1 MSEYFVTGETL
12 GRILSESRRKAHKTQ
27 KFMAIA
33 LHRSLPTIQNWE
45 SGYSTIDV
53 IEFMEWFKILGVN
66 PLRHILELLAPQNYI
81 NISHDISDQRVNNS
95 LDYYFTN
102 VATIDEK
109 RKLAYCIFGETG
121 SSWRSQLNML
131 TAHNKCSL
139 RTRVNVARTISDSY
153 KIEQAEGKLVGH
165 DSVIP
170 DMENLDLAI
179 QAGMN
184 ATLNG
189 SSSYMTERIKRE

>member
-1 MSEYFVTGETL
+1 MSDYYVTGETL
-12 GRILSESRRKAHKTQ
+12 GRILSDSRKKANKTQ
-27 KFMAIA
+27 KAMAIA

-66 PLRHILELLAPQNYI
+66 PLRHILELLSPQNYET
-81 NISHDISDQRVNNS
+81 NPNNISDQKINNS
-95 LDYYFTN
+95 LQYYLTK
-102 VATIDEK
+102 VATPDEK

-121 SSWRSQLNML
+121 SSWKSQLNML

-153 KIEQAEGKLVGH
+153 KIEQAEGKLIGH
-165 DSVIP
+165 ASVIP
-170 DMENLDLAI
+170 DIENLDSAI
-179 QAGMN
+179 QAGML

-189 SSSYMTERIKRE
+189 NSSYMTERTKRE

>member
-1 MSEYFVTGETL
+1 MSDFYVTSEKL
-12 GRILSESRRKAHKTQ
+12 GQILSESRQKAHKTQ
-27 KFMAIA
+27 RYMAVA

-53 IEFMEWFKILGVN
+53 VEFMEWFKILDLN
-66 PLRHILELLAPQNYI
+66 PLRYILELLAPKEYSD
-81 NISHDISDQRVNNS
+81 ISHKDSDDRIQDS
-95 LDYYFTN
+95 LRYYFTK
-102 VATIDEK
+102 VATSDEK
-109 RKLAYCIFGETG
+109 RKLAYCIFGKTG
-121 SSWRSQLNML
+121 SSWKSQLNML

-153 KIEQAEGKLVGH
+153 KIEQAEGKLIYA
-165 DSVIP
+165 DSVVP
-170 DMENLDLAI
+170 DMENLDSAI

-189 SSSYMTERIKRE
+189 NSSYMHG